1 MTDDLDAQIERNRE
15 QVRINNAKIKRLN
28 ARTSALN
35 RERREVE
42 KQIKL
47 ANAAPGKTSSQR
59 TRKKKSTWRPLLR
72 ALVGLARDCRTI
84 RRYNRKKKSKHDV
97 Y

>member
-1 MTDDLDAQIERNRE
+1 MNDDLDAQIASNRE
-15 QVRINNAKIKRLN
+15 QIRINNAKIKRLN

-47 ANAAPGKTSSQR
+47 ANAASRATAPQR
-59 TRKKKSTWRPLLR
+59 TRKKKSTWRPLFR
-72 ALVGLARDCRTI
+72 GLVGLARDCRTI
-84 RRYNRKKKSKHDV
+84 RRYNRKKKSKYDV